1 MYNIMSASVLPML
14 KKLGSEAV
22 KTLGTKVIN
31 NLHGLAVKELNNKV
45 KSVTNRTNV
54 SGLKN
59 QILNVRKNTT
69 GMSNNNK
76 RKLLNLSIQLRNKR
90 QLIK

>member
-1 MYNIMSASVLPML
+1 MSASVLPML